1 MSEVLTCFRA
11 ILTLLRASAAS
22 TAIYGH
28 PTDQAA
34 SSVSSAYGQASQ
46 TATSLA
52 SQASYASA
60 KVAKKFDDAK
70 DYVFSTWDDNQLRTW
85 LQENN
90 VISTPEPTGRAAL
103 LNNVRTAYLKSTQ
116 PIYNAWST
124 SSIHEWL
131 VEHGIVH
138 PEPTQREKLLELMKE
153 NYWETKDTAYSRWKD
168 SDMRD
173 WLVSEGIM

>member
-1 MSEVLTCFRA
+1 
-11 ILTLLRASAAS
+11 
-22 TAIYGH
+22 
-28 PTDQAA
+28 
-34 SSVSSAYGQASQ
+34 
-46 TATSLA
+46 
-52 SQASYASA
+52 
-60 KVAKKFDDAK
+60 
-70 DYVFSTWDDNQLRTW
+70 
-85 LQENN
+85 
-90 VISTPEPTGRAAL
+90 
-103 LNNVRTAYLKSTQ
+103 LKSTQ